1 MTYYKDSQN
10 NVYAY
15 DKSQIDLVVDKT
27 PMTVEEVE
35 AHINPVQ
42 TELELT
48 AQKVQEVIA
57 FLIATNHKDFPRYIP
72 KEGEDMEA
80 LYTKREE
87 ALLFI
92 RENK

>member
-1 MTYYKDSQN
+1 MRIE
-10 NVYAY
+10 
-15 DKSQIDLVVDKT
+15 IDIDGNLTEHEDA
-27 PMTVEEVE
+27 PIIE
-35 AHINPVQ
+35 Q

-48 AQKVQEVIA
+48 AQKVQETIV

-72 KEGEDMEA
+72 KDDEDMEA
-80 LYTKREE
+80 LYAKRAE